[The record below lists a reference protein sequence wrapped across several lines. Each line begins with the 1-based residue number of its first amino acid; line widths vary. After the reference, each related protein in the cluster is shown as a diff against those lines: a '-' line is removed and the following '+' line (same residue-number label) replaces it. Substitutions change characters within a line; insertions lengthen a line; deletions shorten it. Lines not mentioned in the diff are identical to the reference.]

1 MIRLA
6 DLTDDF
12 YEYDER
18 NYRVVGRKKKK
29 IYTLGDK
36 VNIRVKK
43 TDIDK
48 RLIDLVFA
56 DQVGRSKAIM
66 D

>member
-48 RLIDLVFA
+48 RLLDLVFA
-56 DQVGRSKAIM
+56 DQVGRSKTLM